1 MKRPP
6 PPCPYCGSSST
17 LPFESDDRADDRQ
30 PVAEIVLGTLLF
42 FIALFATFLLFLL
55 SHASLPAA
63 VLLLM
68 AAFLFWRRRKENRR
82 RARERKRA
90 YVCLDCSRNFMAL

>member
-1 MKRPP
+1 VKRPP
-6 PPCPYCGSSST
+6 PPCPVCGSTST
-17 LPFESDDRADDRQ
+17 LPFETDDQADDRQ

-42 FIALFATFLLFLL
+42 FIALFVVFLFFLL

-68 AAFLFWRRRKENRR
+68 TVFLFWRRQRERR
-82 RARERKRA
+82 RQARERKRA
-90 YVCLDCSRNFMAL
+90 YVCLDCSHNFMA

>member
-6 PPCPYCGSSST
+6 PSCPACGSSST

-42 FIALFATFLLFLL
+42 FLSLFAVFLLFLL
-55 SHASLPAA
+55 SRASLPAA
-63 VLLLM
+63 VILLLLG
-68 AAFLFWRRRKENRR
+68 FLFWRRKLERR
-82 RARERKRA
+82 RKASQRPRA
-90 YVCLDCSRNFMAL
+90 YVCLDCSRDFMDR